1 MKELHAVT
9 AEKMSHNVGSGVM
22 AGCSFSMT
30 GEVLTV
36 SHGSNGAADTVALC
50 HLHQTEPM

>member
-30 GEVLTV
+30 GDVLTV
-36 SHGSNGAADTVALC
+36 SHGSIGAAESSSGTVSSASD
-50 HLHQTEPM
+50 